1 MALLAPTRD
10 LLVYLRTHP
19 DLRGRIRARPGATLL
34 YAGAFFRP
42 IWKEILMHKQGD
54 PQLASKQIL
63 PEVLATLT
71 GPGMPHPNLLAWV
84 QAIDALQPWAE
95 NGFIAWRALSGIF
108 AANAVGA
115 VSFSIGVPVSKANK
129 VFAATEVG
137 VLARNPNV
145 DGTTRDLVAY
155 FQRCLQSRQADLN
168 VGFLAKEQA

>member
-1 MALLAPTRD
+1 MALLSPTRD
-10 LLVYLRTHP
+10 LLIYLRTHP
-19 DLRGRIRARPGATLL
+19 DLRARIRSRPNATLL

-42 IWKEILMHKQGD
+42 IWREILLNKQSD

-84 QAIDALQPWAE
+84 QALDTLQSWAE

-115 VSFSIGVPVSKANK
+115 VSFSIGAPISRVNK
-129 VFAATEVG
+129 VFAATEIG

-145 DGTTRDLVAY
+145 DGTTRDLLAY
-155 FQRCLQSRQADLN
+155 FQRCLQSKQAADIN
-168 VGFLAKEQA
+168 FGFVAG